1 MTLRTLVATVLINSK
16 GKDIYCPAKKISFQD
31 IDKLKTI
38 KKDVLEAN
46 RFTFIRV
53 LSLEHPN
60 IRGYVIFFEGHQ
72 DEVSRVLSS
81 LY

>member
-1 MTLRTLVATVLINSK
+1 MALRTLVATVLINSK

-53 LSLEHPN
+53 LSLEQVAD
-60 IRGYVIFFEGHQ
+60 RKSV
-72 DEVSRVLSS
+72 V
-81 LY
+81 